1 MTAKDFHFQFNK
13 EFAMNNLPKTP
24 SFAGRGFAVFLPGIT
39 ETGAE
44 REGFVVTAES
54 VVCPAVSRPSFGKAV
69 TAAEFNPS
77 QRCVVKPLGLAQAAD
92 GHIVATAQK
101 LNDAR
106 FKIQLG

>member
-1 MTAKDFHFQFNK
+1 M
-13 EFAMNNLPKTP
+13 
-24 SFAGRGFAVFLPGIT
+24 
-39 ETGAE
+39 
-44 REGFVVTAES
+44 
-54 VVCPAVSRPSFGKAV
+54 
-69 TAAEFNPS
+69 AAEFNPS